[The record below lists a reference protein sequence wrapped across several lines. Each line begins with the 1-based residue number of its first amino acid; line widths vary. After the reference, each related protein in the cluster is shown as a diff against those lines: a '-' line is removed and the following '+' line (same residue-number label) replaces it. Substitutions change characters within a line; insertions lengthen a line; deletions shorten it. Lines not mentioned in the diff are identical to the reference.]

1 MLNIV
6 REQLYVCIMWSAHI
20 DDNDG
25 PNGYDGGGN
34 VDECMSI
41 YSMYSPQ
48 LCSKH
53 FVFRGRGIMNQIAV
67 GDENFRIFGQIIGVG
82 DET

>member
-6 REQLYVCIMWSAHI
+6 HEQLYVCIMWSAHI

-41 YSMYSPQ
+41 YSMYSP
-48 LCSKH
+48 
-53 FVFRGRGIMNQIAV
+53 
-67 GDENFRIFGQIIGVG
+67 
-82 DET
+82 